1 MLEIRELVVYDT
13 DCSMMAM
20 WPLQGGG
27 TGGPPTIA
35 DYDGDLMPEI
45 GLVDAHTYSVYQP
58 DGTVEWSAPV
68 TDASSHN
75 RILVFDFEGD
85 GFPEVVYAD
94 ELVSLVFDGRNG
106 QVRLRDDGHNP
117 RTLHEYPTVADIDN
131 DDPLKL

>member
-1 MLEIRELVVYDT
+1 MLEIEKAVVYDT
-13 DCSMMAM
+13 DCSIVAM

-68 TDASSHN
+68 TDASSHATGS
-75 RILVFDFEGD
+75 LVFDFEGD
-85 GFPEVVYAD
+85 GF
-94 ELVSLVFDGRNG
+94 
-106 QVRLRDDGHNP
+106 QRLSTQMD
-117 RTLHEYPTVADIDN
+117 
-131 DDPLKL
+131 